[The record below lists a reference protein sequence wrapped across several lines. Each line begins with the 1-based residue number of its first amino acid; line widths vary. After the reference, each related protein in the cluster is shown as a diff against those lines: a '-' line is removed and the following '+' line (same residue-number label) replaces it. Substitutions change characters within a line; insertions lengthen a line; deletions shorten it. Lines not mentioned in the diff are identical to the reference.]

1 MTQKTQIKERC
12 SMIGCKESSYQALTI
27 APGTV
32 LTLCL
37 KHYVEEGGVVDEEL
51 VQTGSHEPS

>member
-1 MTQKTQIKERC
+1 
-12 SMIGCKESSYQALTI
+12 MIGCKESSYQALTI